1 MKTLMILGLAALSAS
16 ANAQLLYSN
25 GPVVDANGLSILQ
38 NPPNTTLG
46 LGIQISAGNA
56 AADDFTV
63 TGGGW
68 NVQSLALYS
77 YQTGATAFTFTSA
90 TWSIV
95 SGDVNNGTI
104 VASGTLTP
112 TDGGLMG
119 YRVTPTTLANT
130 QRPIYQ
136 LNLDIPDVNLAAG
149 SYWLR
154 WSVAG
159 SLASGPWQP
168 LTADSAV
175 GNLHQSITG
184 GSFAQWAD
192 AGSLQGAEAPF
203 AIFGSAVPEPGTY
216 AMMGLGLLAIG
227 GWARRRR
234 G

>member
-1 MKTLMILGLAALSAS
+1 MKTLMIMGLAALSAS

-38 NPPNTTLG
+38 PPNSTLG
-46 LGIQISAGNA
+46 LGVQVSAGNSV
-56 AADDFTV
+56 ADDFTV
-63 TGGGW
+63 GASGW
-68 NVQSLALYS
+68 NVQSLSFYA
-77 YQTGATAFTFTSA
+77 YQTGATSFGFTSA

-95 SGDVNNGTI
+95 SGDVNSGTV
-104 VASGTLTP
+104 VASGSLSP
-112 TDGGLMG
+112 TNGGLMG

-130 QRPIYQ
+130 QRGIYE
-136 LNLDIPDVNLAAG
+136 LDIDIPDVNLAAG

-154 WSVAG
+154 WSLVG
-159 SLASGPWQP
+159 DSLFSGPWQP

-175 GNLHQSITG
+175 GNLHQALTG

-192 AGSLQGAEAPF
+192 TGSGLGAEAPF